1 MPRAKAKSKQY
12 KKNDKMIKME
22 TLLKQSLKRT
32 GIIRVRCEKWTV
44 CFEELHKPVVS
55 LGQSLVQD
63 Q

>member
-32 GIIRVRCEKWTV
+32 GIIRVRCEKMERMDCV
-44 CFEELHKPVVS
+44 
-55 LGQSLVQD
+55 
-63 Q
+63 

>member
-32 GIIRVRCEKWTV
+32 GIIHVRCENGL